1 MEFKQHNKEEALL
14 IIRKLV
20 ERFRLNEKSYKNNA
34 YDESNTR
41 TDFIDKFFEALNW
54 DVRNDEG
61 LAERFRAVVREDKV
75 NIGGQ
80 IKAPDYS
87 FRIGGSRVFFV
98 EAKKPSVD
106 IKNDVGPAYQVRRY
120 AYTAK
125 LPISI
130 LTDFEEF
137 AIYETNKKPNPTDAA
152 SKHRP
157 YFFTYKEY
165 EEKFDFLWD
174 TFSYDAV
181 RKGSLDRFCDNS
193 KSKRGTG
200 EIDEELLATIEQW
213 RIELAKNIALRNPDL
228 SLRNLNTAVQKIID
242 RIVFLRIAE
251 DKDIEEYETLKRA
264 CAAADAYKELRKV
277 FERANAKYNSGL
289 FASEVWLNKLTIDSK
304 VLKDIASELYYP
316 NCPYAW
322 VALPIEILGNIYEK
336 FLGSEITFR
345 NVKGGHTAQVEQKP
359 EVKKAGGV
367 YYTPQYIVEYIV
379 NQTVAHKLEGKKP
392 SQAKSLT
399 ICDPACGSGS
409 FLVGAYKYLMDWYLG
424 KYTETDEVL
433 AKAKNAG
440 NVVETSNGLSL
451 SLKEKQRILTTHIFG
466 VDIDAQAVEVTKL
479 SLFLQMLDGEGK
491 QYINNSLSLFRE
503 SDLHV
508 LPDLGNN
515 IKCGNS
521 LVSSDFYANQE
532 LSLFDDEEMYKINA
546 FDWEK
551 QFPEIFKTG
560 GFECIIGN
568 PPYVNISIMPKYH
581 KYFLQKYSAIHTGY
595 NDLMYYFLYKGILL
609 LNEKGTFG
617 VITSN
622 YFVGNDYATK
632 LRVFLN
638 GKITDIVNFH
648 KALIFKDANVHTALV
663 FADKNVQTK
672 NVNFFDY
679 TQDKAPAKIN
689 LTTNYNKV
697 TIKRERLGETWIVAD
712 TIDSKIMAQMESRAI
727 SLGKIT
733 DIAKGPETGKNGIF
747 SVKKEVIEKYGI
759 EKEIVRKC
767 IKNSHIQRYS
777 IKEIDWWLLYCDN
790 DFSKERYP
798 NAYAYLEL
806 FKKDLLGR
814 RGPKNGEYS
823 WWRLHRPSEKMIY
836 DAKEKIVVPY
846 RATRNRFAYDNEQF
860 FNDGGDIRALI
871 IKDGAPF
878 KIKYLLALLNS
889 SLINWYYGFI
899 GKSKGDSREYFN
911 KPLAKIPI
919 KDASDDQQ
927 QALANLADQMMAAV
941 KKQQEAVSEQDK
953 RIANTRVEA
962 IDKQINQIVYELY
975 GITDPKDI
983 AVIEGKSE

>member
-1 MEFKQHNKEEALL
+1 MEFKKHNKEEALL
-14 IIRKLV
+14 KIKDLV
-20 ERFRLNEKSYKNNA
+20 ERFKLNEKSYKNNA

-80 IKAPDYS
+80 TKAPDYS

-181 RKGSLDRFCDNS
+181 RKGSLDRFCD

-200 EIDEELLATIEQW
+200 EIDDELLATIEGW
-213 RIELAKNIALRNPDL
+213 RLKLAQNIALRNPDL

-251 DKDIEEYETLKRA
+251 DKDMEEYETLKRA

-277 FERANAKYNSGL
+277 FDFANAKYNSGL
-289 FASEVWLNKLTIDSK
+289 FASEDWLNKLTIDSK

-379 NQTVAHKLEGKKP
+379 KQTVAKKLEGKKP
-392 SQAKSLT
+392 SQIKSLT

-409 FLVGAYKYLMDWYLG
+409 FLVGAYKYLMNWYLG
-424 KYTETDEVL
+424 KYTETNEVL
-433 AKAKNAG
+433 TKAKNAG
-440 NVVETSNGLSL
+440 NVVETTNGLSL

-491 QYINNSLSLFRE
+491 QYINHSLSLFRE

-508 LPDLGNN
+508 LPNLGEN

-521 LVSSDFYANQE
+521 LIGSEFYANQE
-532 LSLFDDEEMYKINA
+532 LELFDDEAMYKINV
-546 FDWEK
+546 FDWDK
-551 QFPEIFKTG
+551 QFPEIFKNG

-568 PPYVNISIMPKYH
+568 PPYVGVERMKVADKEYYKLHYP
-581 KYFLQKYSAIHTGY
+581 YFKKRGDLFAIFLEKSLSQLVGKSGYVSFIIKSVIHTNLSFDTLRDY
-595 NDLMYYFLYKGILL
+595 ILNNCW
-609 LNEKGTFG
+609 LNEVCYTGEKVFRDATVDTTIF
-617 VITSN
+617 VCKKEKNKEIVLKNALDFSNHRTEVVPSN
-622 YFVGNDYATK
+622 YFADFGN
-632 LRVFLN
+632 V
-638 GKITDIVNFH
+638 ISVN
-648 KALIFKDANVHTALV
+648 VS
-663 FADKNVQTK
+663 
-672 NVNFFDY
+672 
-679 TQDKAPAKIN
+679 
-689 LTTNYNKV
+689 
-697 TIKRERLGETWIVAD
+697 AD
-712 TIDSKIMAQMESRAI
+712 TDTISSKVFDSHYAI
-727 SLGKIT
+727 CEDYF
-733 DIAKGPETGKNGIF
+733 DIYQGIVTGNNPAFVFDNEQDALDK
-747 SVKKEVIEKYGI
+747 GI
-759 EKEIVRKC
+759 EKELLHPVCHGRDIEKYMV
-767 IKNSHIQRYS
+767 KNHNRRILY
-777 IKEIDWWLLYCDN
+777 IDASVDIN
-790 DFSKERYP
+790 NYP
-798 NAYAYLEL
+798 NAKKWLLTFKDALDMRNEG
-806 FKKDLLGR
+806 KKDTI
-814 RGPKNGEYS
+814 S
-823 WWRLHRPSEKMIY
+823 WNCLHRPREKNDLDI
-836 DAKEKIVVPY
+836 KEKILMQN
-846 RATRNRFAYDNEQF
+846 TRNETLKTRIVATIDDSGVYGTQGLNFIIPKTEDANLHFLIGILNSKLINYIFAT
-860 FNDGGDIRALI
+860 
-871 IKDGAPF
+871 K
-878 KIKYLLALLNS
+878 LLN
-889 SLINWYYGFI
+889 LAI
-899 GKSKGDSREYFN
+899 KAEYI
-911 KPLAKIPI
+911 KMLRIPP
-919 KDASDDQQ
+919 ASTTQQ

-941 KKQQEAVSEQDK
+941 KKQQKAVSEQDK

-983 AVIEGKSE
+983 AVIEGISE

>member
-1 MEFKQHNKEEALL
+1 MEFQKHTKEEALL
-14 IIRKLV
+14 IIKELV
-20 ERFRLNEKSYKNNA
+20 ERFRLNEKSYKNNT

-54 DVRNDEG
+54 DVRNDNG
-61 LAERFRAVVREDKV
+61 DAEQFRDVVREDKV
-75 NIGGQ
+75 SIEGKA
-80 IKAPDYS
+80 KAPDYS
-87 FRIGGSRVFFV
+87 FRIKGTRVFFV
-98 EAKKPSVD
+98 EAKKPSVN
-106 IKNDVGPAYQVRRY
+106 IKNDVEPAYQVRRY

-137 AIYETNKKPNPTDAA
+137 AIYETNKKPKPSDAA

-157 YFFTYKEY
+157 YFFTYNEY
-165 EEKFDFLWD
+165 EKKFDFLWE
-174 TFSYDAV
+174 TLSYDAV

-193 KSKRGTG
+193 KRGTG
-200 EIDEELLATIEQW
+200 EIDDELLATIEQW
-213 RIELAKNIALRNPDL
+213 REELAKNIALRNSAL

-251 DKDIEEYETLKRA
+251 DKDMEEYETLKRA
-264 CAAADAYKELRKV
+264 CAANDAYKELRKV
-277 FERANAKYNSGL
+277 FDFANKKYNSGL
-289 FASEVWLNKLTIDSK
+289 FASEDWLNNLVIDSN

-345 NVKGGHTAQVEQKP
+345 NVKGGHTVQVEQKP

-379 NQTVAHKLEGKKP
+379 KQTVARKLEGKSPK
-392 SQAKSLT
+392 QIKGLT

-409 FLVGAYKYLMDWYLG
+409 FLVGAYKYLMDWH
-424 KYTETDEVL
+424 L
-433 AKAKNAG
+433 AKYSESEEELARAKKQG

-451 SLKEKQRILTTHIFG
+451 SLKEKQRILTTHIYG

-508 LPDLGNN
+508 LPNLGDN

-521 LVSSDFYANQE
+521 LIGSDFYNSQE
-532 LSLFDDEEMYKINA
+532 LNLFDDDAIYKINA
-546 FDWEK
+546 FDWDKE
-551 QFPEIFKTG
+551 FPEIFKNG
-560 GFECIIGN
+560 GFECVIGN
-568 PPYVNISIMPKYH
+568 PPYVNISIMPEYH
-581 KYFLQKYSAIHTGY
+581 KYFLQKYPTIHTGY
-595 NDLMYYFLYKGILL
+595 NDLMYYFLYKGILI

-638 GKITDIVNFH
+638 SKITDIVNFH
-648 KALIFKDANVHTALV
+648 RALIFKDANVHTALV
-663 FADKNVQTK
+663 FADKKVRTK

-679 TQDKAPAKIN
+679 TQDKAPAEVN
-689 LTTNYNKV
+689 LTINYNKV
-697 TIKRERLGETWIVAD
+697 TIKRENLGETWIVAD
-712 TIDSKIMAQMESRAI
+712 SIDSKIMTKMESGAVL
-727 SLGKIT
+727 LGKIT
-733 DIAKGPETGKNGIF
+733 DIAKGPETGKNGVF
-747 SVKKEVIEKYGI
+747 SVKKEIVEKYNI
-759 EKEIVRKC
+759 EQEVVRKC

-777 IKEIDWWLLYCDN
+777 IKEVDLWLLYSDN
-790 DFSKERYP
+790 DFSKEKFP

-806 FKKDLLGR
+806 FKKDLLNR
-814 RGPKNGEYS
+814 RGPKKGEYS
-823 WWRLHRPSEKMIY
+823 WWRLHRPSEKKIY
-836 DAKEKIVVPY
+836 DAKEKIIVPY
-846 RATRNRFAYDNEQF
+846 RSTKNRFAYDNQQF
-860 FNDGGDIRALI
+860 FNDGGDIRALVV
-871 IKDGAPF
+871 KEGAPY
-878 KIKYLLALLNS
+878 KIKYLLAVLNS
-889 SLINWYYGFI
+889 SLIDWYYGFI
-899 GKSKGDSREYFN
+899 GKAKGDSREYFN

-919 KDASDDQQ
+919 KKATSAQQ
-927 QALANLADQMMAAV
+927 EALSNLADQMMVAV
-941 KKQQEAVSEQDK
+941 KKQHEAVSEQEK
-953 RIANTRVEA
+953 RVADTLVSA
-962 IDKQINQIVYELY
+962 IDNQINQKVYELY
-975 GITDPKDI
+975 GITDPNDI
-983 AVIEGKSE
+983 AVIEGESE